1 MNEFSLLAIK
11 LLLVLCWAVVINESR
26 RERLSPES
34 EIPTN
39 GWRTVTQI
47 LSNETLEYPFRV

>member
-1 MNEFSLLAIK
+1 MNEFSLLTIK
-11 LLLVLCWAVVINESR
+11 LLLVLCCAVVINESR

-39 GWRTVTQI
+39 GWLTVTQI